1 MSILNI
7 KLGKKELIGGIIL
20 GIIIVICTLLLLK
33 FTEKNIYYQIVFDSA
48 GGQEIEGQ
56 IVLRGSKI
64 KEPEEITREGYIF
77 DGWYENDNK
86 YDFNTNVNEDTILVA
101 KWKQKEENIKEEKK
115 DSPTNEVKENK
126 TESKNN
132 NNTNNNTQP
141 TKEVDKTIKA
151 NKITLNTNNIT
162 LKVGESATLFAT
174 ISPDNA
180 TNKNIIWQSSNSSVF
195 TISNGR
201 VTANNPGEAIVTATI
216 DDQIATCTVKVT
228 RPVSYEYEMK
238 DTPGSAIGQCTIY
251 IKSSEGIYVNGTIKI
266 NYVGGGSEITD
277 VTPNGILRLRNIIE
291 SINVINAG

>member
-56 IVLRGSKI
+56 IVVKGNKI
-64 KEPEEITREGYIF
+64 KEPQEITREGYIF
-77 DGWYENDNK
+77 EGWYQNDNK
-86 YDFNTNVNEDTILVA
+86 FDFNTSISEDTILVA

-115 DSPTNEVKENK
+115 DSTKEEKENK
-126 TESKNN
+126 TETKNN
-132 NNTNNNTQP
+132 NNTKNTITP
-141 TKEVDKTIKA
+141 KKEIDNTIKV

-162 LKVGESATLFAT
+162 LKVGETATLFAT

-180 TNKNIIWQSSNSSVF
+180 TNKNITWRSNSQII

-201 VTANNPGEAIVTATI
+201 ITAHEQGEAIVTATI
-216 DDQIATCTVKVT
+216 DDQIATCTVKVIK
-228 RPVSYEYEMK
+228 PVSYEYEMK
-238 DTPGSAIGQCTIY
+238 DTPGSAVGQCTIY

-266 NYVGGGSEITD
+266 NYRGGGSEIVD

-291 SINVINAG
+291 SINIINAG